1 MPFPVHLSA
10 CLLQISDCPFVSEP
24 EEHLLSMLQF
34 VDAFY
39 MVFPVRSLQQQLLQL
54 VLRHLDNH
62 RASKLI
68 IQSVDRP
75 IRPEVFISYVRNV

>member
-1 MPFPVHLSA
+1 
-10 CLLQISDCPFVSEP
+10 
-24 EEHLLSMLQF
+24 MLQF